1 MAYPCMIQNGTFY
14 CPAVA
19 PKVDELPEFAKALVS
34 VAVTNAI
41 LLYAQLEALF
51 LQHAWPFTQQFL
63 LPLLF
68 AYLVRVQPST
78 CEDSLTDDDRKQA
91 ILEADICEA
100 DARARKAK
108 LDVEEAEA
116 HSAARI
122 RKALLEVKNQ
132 QMLSDEAEAHSAARI
147 HRSSPEPRR
156 SARLYGRYN

>member
-1 MAYPCMIQNGTFY
+1 MAYPCTIQNGTFF

-19 PKVDELPEFAKALVS
+19 PKVDELLEFAKALGS
-34 VAVTNAI
+34 LALANAI
-41 LLYAQLEALF
+41 LLHTQLEPLF
-51 LQHAWPFTQQFL
+51 VRYGWPLTQQIL

-78 CEDSLTDDDRKQA
+78 REDSLTDDDRKQA

-100 DARARKAK
+100 DARARKAM

-116 HSAARI
+116 HSAVRI
-122 RKALLEVKNQ
+122 RKALLEVKNR

-156 SARLYGRYN
+156 SARLNPYN

>member
-1 MAYPCMIQNGTFY
+1 MAYPCTIQNGTFF

-19 PKVDELPEFAKALVS
+19 PKVDEVLEFTKALVS
-34 VAVTNAI
+34 VAIANAI
-41 LLYAQLEALF
+41 LLHAQLEPLF
-51 LQHAWPFTQQFL
+51 LRHAWPFTQQFL

-78 CEDSLTDDDRKQA
+78 REDSLTDDDRKQA

-100 DARARKAK
+100 DARARKAT

-132 QMLSDEAEAHSAARI
+132 QMHSDEAEAHSAARI

-156 SARLYGRYN
+156 SARLNAYN